1 MTERGVGIGAPLLAG
16 VLVVG
21 IGLSVRSPITSV
33 SALLPEIEAADD
45 FSAAG
50 LATLSAIPVLL
61 FGLAAPLA
69 PVFARRFGVDRAA
82 AILLTA
88 LGVAMLVRPFGP
100 TALIAGTVVVG
111 ASISLLGILTPQL
124 VRTHLGRR
132 QGLWSG
138 VYTSVFGVSAAL
150 GAALAMPLFDALGG
164 DAATALLVWALPICL
179 VAVFALIAAPRL
191 AATATSAGEPSTSA
205 GDGSI
210 LRAPRVWSV
219 TGFFG
224 CQALIYFALTAWLPT
239 IVIDRG
245 ADAATG
251 GLLLAWLSIAGIPS
265 ALLAPTI
272 AARFRSQSA
281 VTSVV
286 SLLSAAGL
294 AGLAFAPASWAV
306 AFVAV
311 LGVAQSA
318 AFGLAVGLIVQKAPS
333 AARTASFSAVAQGVG
348 YAVAAL
354 GPLALGMFSTA
365 GVGWS
370 TLLAALLGVAAA
382 QLVFGVLAGRP
393 LSPATVSAP
402 PSPPSHDAER
412 LEGPHRT

>member
-33 SALLPEIEAADD
+33 SALLPEIDAAYE

-82 AILLTA
+82 AVLLTA
-88 LGVAMLVRPFGP
+88 LGVAMLVRPLGA

-124 VRTHLGRR
+124 VRTHLGHR

-150 GAALAMPLFDALGG
+150 GAALAMPLLDALGG
-164 DAATALLVWALPICL
+164 DTAMALVIWALPICL
-179 VAVFALIAAPRL
+179 VAAFALLAAPRL
-191 AATATSAGEPSTSA
+191 AAVAPSDREPRSAT

-251 GLLLAWLSIAGIPS
+251 GLLLAWLSVAGIPA
-265 ALLAPTI
+265 ALLAPAI

-281 VTSVV
+281 MTTLV
-286 SLLSAAGL
+286 SMLSAVGL
-294 AGLAFAPASWAV
+294 AGLAFAPASSTV
-306 AFVAV
+306 VFVAV
-311 LGVAQSA
+311 LGIAQSA

-370 TLLAALLGVAAA
+370 TLLAALLGVAGA
-382 QLVFGVLAGRP
+382 QLVFGVFAGRP
-393 LSPATVSAP
+393 LRPTAAQAP
-402 PSPPSHDAER
+402 PPAREPEHLER
-412 LEGPHRT
+412 PNHS

>member
-33 SALLPEIEAADD
+33 SALLPEIDAAYD

-69 PVFARRFGVDRAA
+69 PVVARRFGVDRAA

-88 LGVAMLVRPFGP
+88 LGVAMLLRPLGA
-100 TALIAGTVVVG
+100 TALIVGTVVVG

-132 QGLWSG
+132 RGLWSG

-164 DAATALLVWALPICL
+164 DAALALLVWALPICL
-179 VAVFALIAAPRL
+179 VAIFALLAAPRL
-191 AATATSAGEPSTSA
+191 ATSAAGAGEPAPAA

-251 GLLLAWLSIAGIPS
+251 GLLLAWLSVAGIPA
-265 ALLAPTI
+265 ALLAPAV
-272 AARFRSQSA
+272 AARFSSQSTMTA
-281 VTSVV
+281 LVSV
-286 SLLSAAGL
+286 LSAVGL
-294 AGLAFAPASWAV
+294 AGLAFAPASSAV

-333 AARTASFSAVAQGVG
+333 AARTAAFSAVAQGVG
-348 YAVAAL
+348 YAIAAL

-370 TLLAALLGVAAA
+370 TLLAALLAVVAA
-382 QLVFGVLAGRP
+382 QLVFGVFAGRP
-393 LSPATVSAP
+393 LQPTEPA
-402 PSPPSHDAER
+402 SPPPAHDPDAAER
-412 LEGPHRT
+412 PVP

>member
-33 SALLPEIEAADD
+33 SALLPEIDAAYG
-45 FSAAG
+45 FGAAG

-82 AILLTA
+82 AVLLTA
-88 LGVAMLVRPFGP
+88 LGAALLVRPLGAAP
-100 TALIAGTVVVG
+100 LIVGTVVVG

-164 DAATALLVWALPICL
+164 DAALALLVWALPICL
-179 VAVFALIAAPRL
+179 VAAFALLAAPRL
-191 AATATSAGEPSTSA
+191 AGAAPGDDGRPSTT

-239 IVIDRG
+239 IAIDRG

-251 GLLLAWLSIAGIPS
+251 GLLLAWLSIAGIPA
-265 ALLAPTI
+265 ALLAPAI

-281 VTSVV
+281 MTAIV
-286 SLLSAAGL
+286 SMLSATGL
-294 AGLAFAPASWAV
+294 AGLAFAPASTAV
-306 AFVAV
+306 VFVAV

-365 GVGWS
+365 GVGWP
-370 TLLAALLGVAAA
+370 TLLAALLGVVAA
-382 QLVFGVLAGRP
+382 QLVFGAFAGRP
-393 LSPATVSAP
+393 LRTAPAQTPA
-402 PSPPSHDAER
+402 PSHDAEHVER
-412 LEGPHRT
+412 PNRS

>member
-33 SALLPEIEAADD
+33 SALLPEIDAAYD

-69 PVFARRFGVDRAA
+69 PVVARRFGVDRAA

-88 LGVAMLVRPFGP
+88 LGVAMLVRPLGA
-100 TALIAGTVVVG
+100 TALIVGTVVVG

-164 DAATALLVWALPICL
+164 DAALALLVWALPICL
-179 VAVFALIAAPRL
+179 VATFALLAAPRL
-191 AATATSAGEPSTSA
+191 TASAAGDGEPASAA

-210 LRAPRVWSV
+210 LRAPRVCSV

-239 IVIDRG
+239 IVVDRG

-251 GLLLAWLSIAGIPS
+251 GLLLAWLSIAGIPA
-265 ALLAPTI
+265 ALLAPAV
-272 AARFRSQSA
+272 AARFKSQSTMTA
-281 VTSVV
+281 LVSV
-286 SLLSAAGL
+286 LSAAGL
-294 AGLAFAPASWAV
+294 AGLAFAPASSAV

-348 YAVAAL
+348 YAIAAL

-370 TLLAALLGVAAA
+370 TLLAALLAVVAA
-382 QLVFGVLAGRP
+382 QLVFGVFAGRP
-393 LSPATVSAP
+393 LRAAELATP
-402 PSPPSHDAER
+402 PTAHDPDAAER
-412 LEGPHRT
+412 PVP